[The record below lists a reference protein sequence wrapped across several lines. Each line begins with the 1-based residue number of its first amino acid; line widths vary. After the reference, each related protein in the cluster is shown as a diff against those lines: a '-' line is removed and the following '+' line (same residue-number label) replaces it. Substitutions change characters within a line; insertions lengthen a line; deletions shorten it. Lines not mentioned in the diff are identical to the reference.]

1 MAKRLQSKTPDTS
14 EDSTNG
20 IGGKAVIVTGGTTGI
35 GRATAVLLASRGA
48 RVLIYGRHEPQLES
62 ALSEI
67 KLAGGDGFGLIADQ
81 SRQSDI
87 RRIFNEADR
96 QLGGVD
102 ILINNAA
109 VSGESVLQGAY
120 EDWQYVLSTNL
131 LGYMAC
137 CREAIDRMRAK
148 GVGHIVNVG
157 SMSADLR
164 EEGGDVYV
172 ATKAG
177 IQGFSES
184 LRKLINKMGIRLTL
198 VEPGRVDTNM
208 GDQPEKE
215 KRQKKERQE
224 LLEATDIAECIYYC
238 LVQPQRCDVVKVQI
252 RPLKQLI

>member
-1 MAKRLQSKTPDTS
+1 
-14 EDSTNG
+14 
-20 IGGKAVIVTGGTTGI
+20 VV
-35 GRATAVLLASRGA
+35 
-48 RVLIYGRHEPQLES
+48 
-62 ALSEI
+62 
-67 KLAGGDGFGLIADQ
+67 ADQ

-87 RRIFNEADR
+87 RRIFAEADR

-102 ILINNAA
+102 TLINNAA

-120 EDWQYVLSTNL
+120 EDWQYVLNTNL

-148 GVGHIVNVG
+148 GEGHIVNVG

-184 LRKLINKMGIRLTL
+184 LRKQINKMGIRLSL
-198 VEPGRVDTNM
+198 IEPGRVDT
-208 GDQPEKE
+208 QISPQSEEK
-215 KRQKKERQE
+215 KRQKKAGQE
-224 LLEATDIAECIYYC
+224 LIEPEDIAECIYYC
-238 LVQPQRCDVVKVQI
+238 LAQPPRVDVVHVQI